1 MKLERPPRAI
11 KQVAY
16 EGAVRALP
24 PAPARDVRWSQEHQ
38 VGGVHPNAR
47 EKDRTP
53 DVPAR
58 RVCLPATPENR

>member
-24 PAPARDVRWSQEHQ
+24 PAPARDVR
-38 VGGVHPNAR
+38 
-47 EKDRTP
+47 
-53 DVPAR
+53 
-58 RVCLPATPENR
+58 